1 MSMDTPG
8 KAGKPLFTFIVK
20 CDDMGVEDATKMDR
34 YFSFNLCSNMD
45 IWGEMFSLEPRQVDC
60 GCHSSCQKQRS
71 ASTDYEF
78 VVSII
83 DVRTTTKN
91 SSRRRHGDSLMRLR
105 YHSVS

>member
-34 YFSFNLCSNMD
+34 YFSFSLCSNMD

-83 DVRTTTKN
+83 DVRTTTKKFQPQT
-91 SSRRRHGDSLMRLR
+91 SR
-105 YHSVS
+105 